1 MALSK
6 SDRLM
11 MIAENLKD
19 LAASL
24 SEVEA
29 EVSDCT
35 EEAQAE
41 KIAVLRVHLRCADEC
56 NKRLARACCERDKE
70 VSDLHFQL
78 EN

>member
-1 MALSK
+1 
-6 SDRLM
+6 
-11 MIAENLKD
+11 MIAENLMD

-41 KIAVLRVHLRCADEC
+41 EIAALRVRLRRADEC
-56 NKRLARACCERDKE
+56 NERLARACCERNQE

-78 EN
+78 ENYNVQG